1 MKTAIS
7 IPDNIFKT
15 AERFARER
23 QLSRSALFTE
33 AVAEFLA
40 HHRHEGVTEELNRV
54 YAEQDSGV
62 EPILARLQA
71 ITFRNEEW

>member
-23 QLSRSALFTE
+23 QLSRSALFTA

-54 YAEQDSGV
+54 YAGQDSGV
-62 EPILARLQA
+62 EPMLARLQA
-71 ITFRNEEW
+71 ITFRKEKW

>member
-33 AVAEFLA
+33 AVAEFLT

-62 EPILARLQA
+62 EPVLARLQA
-71 ITFRNEEW
+71 ITFRNEK

>member
-1 MKTAIS
+1 MKTAVS

-15 AERFARER
+15 AERFAHER

-54 YAEQDSGV
+54 YAGHDSGV
-62 EPILARLQA
+62 EPMLARLQA
-71 ITFRNEEW
+71 ITFSKEKW

>member
-62 EPILARLQA
+62 EPMMARLQV
-71 ITFRNEEW
+71 ITIQKEKW

>member
-40 HHRHEGVTEELNRV
+40 HHRHKGVTEELNRV
-54 YAEQDSGV
+54 YADQDSGV
-62 EPILARLQA
+62 EPMLARIQA
-71 ITFRNEEW
+71 ITLPKEEW